1 MPIDGTNMIRDMILI
16 SFTFFFHAKAGNK
29 INKTRL
35 FSWLRVR
42 LSFKK
47 STGDLKKP
55 PPNTSTADRANLR
68 KSRSTDEL
76 RKSTYALFRSKSIE
90 KGLSFEKVEKVEHVE
105 KASDQAPS
113 IPAVTTT
120 PVTTA
125 PAITAAPTT
134 TPQ

>member
-1 MPIDGTNMIRDMILI
+1 MAQAMIRDMILI
-16 SFTFFFHAKAGNK
+16 SYTFFFHAKTGGK

-47 STGDLKKP
+47 STGDLKKAP
-55 PPNTSTADRANLR
+55 TTTSASDRANLR

-90 KGLSFEKVEKVEHVE
+90 KGLSFEKVEKVE
-105 KASDQAPS
+105 KAADPV
-113 IPAVTTT
+113 PTTT
-120 PVTTA
+120 P
-125 PAITAAPTT
+125 APTT

>member
-1 MPIDGTNMIRDMILI
+1 MILI
-16 SFTFFFHAKAGNK
+16 SFAFFFHAKTGK

-47 STGDLKKP
+47 STGDLKKSP
-55 PPNTSTADRANLR
+55 SATSAADRANLR

-90 KGLSFEKVEKVEHVE
+90 KGLNFEKVEKVE
-105 KASDQAPS
+105 KAAD
-113 IPAVTTT
+113 
-120 PVTTA
+120 PV
-125 PAITAAPTT
+125 PTT
-134 TPQ
+134 TPAPTATPAITTTPAPPATSQ